1 MKTKILVLV
10 VAAAILV
17 SFGSKFAGQSRNVER
32 VAAANATVGGIA
44 EDSK

>member
-1 MKTKILVLV
+1 MKTRILVLI
-10 VAAAILV
+10 VAAALLV
-17 SFGSKFAGQSRNVER
+17 SFGSKFSGQSKNVER